1 MNKST
6 KRWLIGGAIGLAVLF
21 ATAFVVVSI
30 VPRDSRIRL
39 EEYGKS
45 EGVSIDDKEYEQMI
59 ADKRSF
65 VVFVDKPGC
74 LKTANISAWFSEF
87 PPEMQFKYYDL
98 SWGYVKNTS
107 LHNYVKYTPSIAL
120 IRSGEV
126 VAWLKAD
133 SAEDEPY
140 YNDPE
145 ALKAWLRTYISF

>member
-45 EGVSIDDKEYEQMI
+45 ERVSIDDKEYEKMI
-59 ADKRSF
+59 AEKRSF
-65 VVFVDKPGC
+65 VVFIDKPGC
-74 LKTANISAWFSEF
+74 LKTADISTWFEEF
-87 PPEMQFKYYDL
+87 PSEMQFKYYDL
-98 SWGYVKNTS
+98 SWDYVKNTS

-120 IRSGEV
+120 IRAGEV

-145 ALKAWLRTYISF
+145 TLKAWLRTYISF